1 MTTNLTAM
9 LFQSGNLSYYVAK
22 HYNKL
27 GFDTTQRDTIIM
39 KYRQQLADAASERNT
54 TVTIGVFDGV
64 HRGHCYL
71 LSELLKL
78 SPQDHDTAVVTFI
91 NHPASIINPDFK
103 VSFLTSTSQK
113 VELLKDQGVKIVIPL
128 DFSKSLSEVSA
139 RDFALML
146 VDLLNMKGLVLGPD
160 CAIGRNREGDASLLE
175 KLGLEMGFWVKTVTP
190 FTDDGRTIRSRV
202 IRESISNG
210 DIVQANT
217 LLGRHFQLSGTV
229 IHGDKRGRELGFPT
243 ANLSINNDLLLPCDG
258 IFAAWAHINGKRYMS
273 ATSIG
278 IRPTFG
284 LSERLVEAYILDFSG
299 DLYGQNIDLKFVER
313 IRGQEAFPNIE
324 SLIHQVNADVT
335 NTRAILTALEGADSD

>member
-1 MTTNLTAM
+1 
-9 LFQSGNLSYYVAK
+9 
-22 HYNKL
+22 
-27 GFDTTQRDTIIM
+27 M
-39 KYRQQLADAASERNT
+39 KYRQQLADAASGRNT

-128 DFSKSLSEVSA
+128 DFSKSLSEVTA
-139 RDFALML
+139 RDFAQML

-160 CAIGRNREGDASLLE
+160 CAIGRNREGDAILLE

-217 LLGRHFQLSGTV
+217 LLGRHFQISGTV

-243 ANLSINNDLLLPCDG
+243 ANLSINNDLLLPGDG

-313 IRGQEAFPNIE
+313 IRGQEAFANIE
-324 SLIHQVNADVT
+324 SLIHQVNEDVT

>member
-1 MTTNLTAM
+1 MFYARNLPYC
-9 LFQSGNLSYYVAK
+9 LAK
-22 HYNKL
+22 HYNERR
-27 GFDTTQRDTIIM
+27 FDITITQRDKIIM
-39 KYRQQLADAASERNT
+39 RYRQQLADAASERNT

-71 LSELLKL
+71 ISELLAL
-78 SPQDHDTAVVTFI
+78 SPPDHDSAVVTFI

-103 VSFLTSTSQK
+103 VSFLTSTSRKIQ
-113 VELLKDQGVKIVIPL
+113 LLKDQGVKIVVPL
-128 DFSKSLSEVSA
+128 DFSKSLSEVTA
-139 RDFALML
+139 RDFAQML

-160 CAIGRNREGDASLLE
+160 CAIGKNREGDAKLLE
-175 KLGLEMGFWVKTVTP
+175 QLGHEMGFWVRTITP
-190 FTDDGRTIRSRV
+190 YTENGLTIRSRI
-202 IRESISNG
+202 IRQSISDGN
-210 DIVQANT
+210 IVHANS
-217 LLGRHFQLSGTV
+217 LLGRRFLLSGQV
-229 IHGDKRGRELGFPT
+229 VHGDKRGRELGFPT
-243 ANLSINNDLLLPCDG
+243 ANLSINEELLLPGDG

-313 IRGQEAFPNIE
+313 IRGQEAFANIE

>member
-1 MTTNLTAM
+1 
-9 LFQSGNLSYYVAK
+9 
-22 HYNKL
+22 
-27 GFDTTQRDTIIM
+27 M

-128 DFSKSLSEVSA
+128 DFSKSLSEVTA
-139 RDFALML
+139 RDFAQML

-243 ANLSINNDLLLPCDG
+243 ANLSINNDLLLPGDG

-313 IRGQEAFPNIE
+313 IRGQEAFANIE
-324 SLIHQVNADVT
+324 SLIHQVNEDVT

>member
-1 MTTNLTAM
+1 
-9 LFQSGNLSYYVAK
+9 
-22 HYNKL
+22 
-27 GFDTTQRDTIIM
+27 M
-39 KYRQQLADAASERNT
+39 KYRQQLADAASGRNT

-128 DFSKSLSEVSA
+128 DFSKSLSEVTA
-139 RDFALML
+139 RDFAQML

-217 LLGRHFQLSGTV
+217 LLGRHFQISGTV

-243 ANLSINNDLLLPCDG
+243 ANLSINNDLLLPGDG

-313 IRGQEAFPNIE
+313 IRGQEAFANIE

>member
-1 MTTNLTAM
+1 MTTDLAAM
-9 LFQSGNLSYYVAK
+9 LFQSRNLSYYVAK

-27 GFDTTQRDTIIM
+27 RFDTTQRDTIIM
-39 KYRQQLADAASERNT
+39 KYRQQLADAAPERNT
-54 TVTIGVFDGV
+54 IVTIGVFDGV

-71 LSELLKL
+71 LSELLKA
-78 SPQDHDTAVVTFI
+78 SPQDH
-91 NHPASIINPDFK
+91 

-128 DFSKSLSEVSA
+128 DFSKSLSEVTA
-139 RDFALML
+139 RDFAQML
-146 VDLLNMKGLVLGPD
+146 VDSLNMKGLVLGPD
-160 CAIGRNREGDASLLE
+160 CAIGRNREGNADLLE

-217 LLGRHFQLSGTV
+217 LLGRHFQISGTV

-313 IRGQEAFPNIE
+313 IRGQEAFANIE
-324 SLIHQVNADVT
+324 SLIHQVNEDVT

>member
-1 MTTNLTAM
+1 
-9 LFQSGNLSYYVAK
+9 
-22 HYNKL
+22 
-27 GFDTTQRDTIIM
+27 M
-39 KYRQQLADAASERNT
+39 KYRQQLADAASGRNT

-128 DFSKSLSEVSA
+128 DFSKSLSEVTA
-139 RDFALML
+139 RDFAQML

-243 ANLSINNDLLLPCDG
+243 ANLSINNDLLLPGDG

-313 IRGQEAFPNIE
+313 IRGQEAFANIE
-324 SLIHQVNADVT
+324 SLIHQVNEDVT

>member
-1 MTTNLTAM
+1 
-9 LFQSGNLSYYVAK
+9 
-22 HYNKL
+22 
-27 GFDTTQRDTIIM
+27 M

-128 DFSKSLSEVSA
+128 DFSKSLSEVTA
-139 RDFALML
+139 RDFAQML

-217 LLGRHFQLSGTV
+217 LLGRHFQISGTV
-229 IHGDKRGRELGFPT
+229 IHL
-243 ANLSINNDLLLPCDG
+243 
-258 IFAAWAHINGKRYMS
+258 
-273 ATSIG
+273 
-278 IRPTFG
+278 
-284 LSERLVEAYILDFSG
+284 
-299 DLYGQNIDLKFVER
+299 
-313 IRGQEAFPNIE
+313 
-324 SLIHQVNADVT
+324 SLIH
-335 NTRAILTALEGADSD
+335 I

>member
-1 MTTNLTAM
+1 
-9 LFQSGNLSYYVAK
+9 
-22 HYNKL
+22 
-27 GFDTTQRDTIIM
+27 M
-39 KYRQQLADAASERNT
+39 KYRQQLADAASGRNT

-113 VELLKDQGVKIVIPL
+113 VELLKDQGVKIIIPL
-128 DFSKSLSEVSA
+128 DFIKSLSEVTA
-139 RDFALML
+139 RDFAQML

-243 ANLSINNDLLLPCDG
+243 ANLSINNDLLLPGDG

-278 IRPTFG
+278 IRPTFW

-313 IRGQEAFPNIE
+313 IRGQEAFANIE
-324 SLIHQVNADVT
+324 SLIHQVNEDVT

>member
-1 MTTNLTAM
+1 MTTDLAAM
-9 LFQSGNLSYYVAK
+9 LFQSRNLSYYVAK

-39 KYRQQLADAASERNT
+39 KYRQQLADAAPERNT
-54 TVTIGVFDGV
+54 IVTIGVFDGV

-71 LSELLKL
+71 LSELLKA

-128 DFSKSLSEVSA
+128 DFSKSLSEVTA
-139 RDFALML
+139 RDFAQML
-146 VDLLNMKGLVLGPD
+146 VDSLNMKGLVLGPD
-160 CAIGRNREGDASLLE
+160 CAIGRNREGDADLLE

-210 DIVQANT
+210 DIVQANS

-229 IHGDKRGRELGFPT
+229 IHGDKRGSELGFPT
-243 ANLSINNDLLLPCDG
+243 ANLSINNDLLLPGDG

>member
-1 MTTNLTAM
+1 
-9 LFQSGNLSYYVAK
+9 
-22 HYNKL
+22 
-27 GFDTTQRDTIIM
+27 M

-128 DFSKSLSEVSA
+128 DFSKSLSEVTA
-139 RDFALML
+139 RDFAQML
-146 VDLLNMKGLVLGPD
+146 VDSLNMKGLVLGPD

-243 ANLSINNDLLLPCDG
+243 ANLSINNDLLLPGDG

-313 IRGQEAFPNIE
+313 IRGQEAFANIE
-324 SLIHQVNADVT
+324 SLIHQVNEDVT

>member
-1 MTTNLTAM
+1 
-9 LFQSGNLSYYVAK
+9 
-22 HYNKL
+22 
-27 GFDTTQRDTIIM
+27 M
-39 KYRQQLADAASERNT
+39 KYRQQLADAASGRNT

-103 VSFLTSTSQK
+103 VSFLTSTSLK

-128 DFSKSLSEVSA
+128 DFSKSLSEVTA
-139 RDFALML
+139 RDFAQML

-160 CAIGRNREGDASLLE
+160 WAIGRNREGDASLLE

-243 ANLSINNDLLLPCDG
+243 ANLSINNDLLLPGDG

-313 IRGQEAFPNIE
+313 IRGQEAFANIE
-324 SLIHQVNADVT
+324 SLIHQVNEDVT